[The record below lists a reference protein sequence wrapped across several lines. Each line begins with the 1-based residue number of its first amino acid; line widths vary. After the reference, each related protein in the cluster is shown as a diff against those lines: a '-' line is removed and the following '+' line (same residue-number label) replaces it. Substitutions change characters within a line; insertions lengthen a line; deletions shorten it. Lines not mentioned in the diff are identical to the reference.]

1 MAFGKSMLSGKREV
15 GAAKF
20 GTSNKHT
27 LGSFKKPAQNHDPH
41 YPGPGKY
48 MLMSSIG
55 KQTESQRPTPKSTT
69 FGKQMKI
76 DGPGSFF
83 NEGSE
88 DMPGIKRN
96 RNLLTRM
103 DIHMVGGALTLCCLS
118 SFVCLLFVF
127 CGYCL
132 SSGCLL
138 FVLLWLLVV
147 FWLSFFC
154 LVVVIVCVL
163 WVAGPGKYGMLG
175 HGPGSPRSRGVVFG
189 TTRKIQEDEDGGRL
203 LIRG

>member
-1 MAFGKSMLSGKREV
+1 VLVAFGKSMLSGKREV

-103 DIHMVGGALTLCCLS
+103 DSHMVGGALTLCCLFVFCL

-127 CGYCL
+127 CLSCYGYCL
-132 SSGCLL
+132 SFGCLL
-138 FVLLWLLVV
+138 VVLWLLFV
-147 FWLSFFC
+147 FCGWQDRASMAC
-154 LVVVIVCVL
+154 
-163 WVAGPGKYGMLG
+163 W
-175 HGPGSPRSRGVVFG
+175 G
-189 TTRKIQEDEDGGRL
+189 TAQAVPEAVEWCSEQHVRFKRTKTVEDF
-203 LIRG
+203 

>member
-1 MAFGKSMLSGKREV
+1 MSPVLTSDYIVLLLVLYRSILSNPTVDGSHRGTLPSYTFGSTGSRVRQRDRFKQDRVTHYGDDSPGPCQYDGHRVLVAFGKSMLSGKREV

-55 KQTESQRPTPKSTT
+55 KQTESQRPTQESTT

-83 NEGSE
+83 NEGSA
-88 DMPGIKRN
+88 DMPGKNESKMLIYPR
-96 RNLLTRM
+96 TF
-103 DIHMVGGALTLCCLS
+103 ISTWSVG
-118 SFVCLLFVF
+118 
-127 CGYCL
+127 
-132 SSGCLL
+132 
-138 FVLLWLLVV
+138 
-147 FWLSFFC
+147 
-154 LVVVIVCVL
+154 
-163 WVAGPGKYGMLG
+163 
-175 HGPGSPRSRGVVFG
+175 H
-189 TTRKIQEDEDGGRL
+189 
-203 LIRG
+203 

>member
-1 MAFGKSMLSGKREV
+1 
-15 GAAKF
+15 
-20 GTSNKHT
+20 
-27 LGSFKKPAQNHDPH
+27 
-41 YPGPGKY
+41 
-48 MLMSSIG
+48 
-55 KQTESQRPTPKSTT
+55 
-69 FGKQMKI
+69 MKI

-118 SFVCLLFVF
+118 SF
-127 CGYCL
+127 
-132 SSGCLL
+132 GC
-138 FVLLWLLVV
+138 LLVV
-147 FWLSFFC
+147 FWLSFGC

>member
-1 MAFGKSMLSGKREV
+1 MIKTNAFFDLIFRYDGHRVLVAFGKSMLSGKREV

-48 MLMSSIG
+48 MLMSSIE

-88 DMPGIKRN
+88 DMPGIKEIE
-96 RNLLTRM
+96 T
-103 DIHMVGGALTLCCLS
+103 C
-118 SFVCLLFVF
+118 
-127 CGYCL
+127 
-132 SSGCLL
+132 
-138 FVLLWLLVV
+138 
-147 FWLSFFC
+147 
-154 LVVVIVCVL
+154 
-163 WVAGPGKYGMLG
+163 
-175 HGPGSPRSRGVVFG
+175 
-189 TTRKIQEDEDGGRL
+189 
-203 LIRG
+203 